1 MQSIKAILVFSLLLL
16 LTSCSKDDYGPR
28 EVTQGSSIS
37 YNPPSSSY
45 GNTSSTTSPASS
57 STETSST
64 STSTP
69 ASSSTETS
77 STETSSTETSSTETS
92 STETSSTETSSTETS
107 STETSSTE
115 TSSTETSSTETSST
129 ETSSTETSS
138 TETSSTETS
147 STETSSTETS
157 STETSST
164 YSISVSAQSSSNYIL
179 SGTDL
184 NGAVNGNDPNITINK
199 GDTIN
204 FNVAAS
210 GHPFFLIK
218 NSNGGFGSDNLIE
231 GVSNNG
237 AENGTISWTSLESG
251 TYYYI
256 CEYHPSMIGIITVN
270 E

>member
-1 MQSIKAILVFSLLLL
+1 MQSIKAILVFSSLLL

-69 ASSSTETS
+69 AS
-77 STETSSTETSSTETS
+77 
-92 STETSSTETSSTETS
+92 SSTETS

>member
-1 MQSIKAILVFSLLLL
+1 MQSIKAILVFSSLLL

-45 GNTSSTTSPASS
+45 GNTSSSTSPASS
-57 STETSST
+57 STESSST
-64 STSTP
+64 ATSTP
-69 ASSSTETS
+69 ASSSTESS
-77 STETSSTETSSTETS
+77 STETSTPAS
-92 STETSSTETSSTETS
+92 
-107 STETSSTE
+107 
-115 TSSTETSSTETSST
+115 
-129 ETSSTETSS
+129 SS

>member
-1 MQSIKAILVFSLLLL
+1 MQDIKTILVFSSLLL

-37 YNPPSSSY
+37 YNPLSSSY
-45 GNTSSTTSPASS
+45 GNTSSSTSPASS
-57 STETSST
+57 STESSST
-64 STSTP
+64 ATSTP
-69 ASSSTETS
+69 ASSSTEAS
-77 STETSSTETSSTETS
+77 STETSTPAS
-92 STETSSTETSSTETS
+92 
-107 STETSSTE
+107 
-115 TSSTETSSTETSST
+115 
-129 ETSSTETSS
+129 SS

>member
-1 MQSIKAILVFSLLLL
+1 MQSIKTILVFSSLLL

-37 YNPPSSSY
+37 YNPLSSSY
-45 GNTSSTTSPASS
+45 GNTSSSTSPASS
-57 STETSST
+57 STESSST
-64 STSTP
+64 ATSTP

-77 STETSSTETSSTETS
+77 STETSTPAS
-92 STETSSTETSSTETS
+92 
-107 STETSSTE
+107 
-115 TSSTETSSTETSST
+115 
-129 ETSSTETSS
+129 SS

>member
-1 MQSIKAILVFSLLLL
+1 MQSIKTILVFSSLLL

-37 YNPPSSSY
+37 YNPLSSSY
-45 GNTSSTTSPASS
+45 GNTSSSTSPASS
-57 STETSST
+57 STESSST
-64 STSTP
+64 ATSTP

-77 STETSSTETSSTETS
+77 STETSTPAS
-92 STETSSTETSSTETS
+92 
-107 STETSSTE
+107 
-115 TSSTETSSTETSST
+115 
-129 ETSSTETSS
+129 SS

-237 AENGTISWTSLESG
+237 ADNGTISWTSLESG

>member
-1 MQSIKAILVFSLLLL
+1 MQSIKAILVFSSLLL

-37 YNPPSSSY
+37 YNPPSTSY
-45 GNTSSTTSPASS
+45 GNTSSTTSPALS

-92 STETSSTETSSTETS
+92 STESSSTETSSTETS
-107 STETSSTE
+107 STETSL
-115 TSSTETSSTETSST
+115 
-129 ETSSTETSS
+129 
-138 TETSSTETS
+138 
-147 STETSSTETS
+147 
-157 STETSST
+157 T

>member
-1 MQSIKAILVFSLLLL
+1 MQSIKAILVFSSLLLL
-16 LTSCSKDDYGPR
+16 SSCSKDDYGPR

-69 ASSSTETS
+69 AS
-77 STETSSTETSSTETS
+77 S

>member
-1 MQSIKAILVFSLLLL
+1 MQSIKTILVFSSLLL

-37 YNPPSSSY
+37 YNPLSSSY
-45 GNTSSTTSPASS
+45 GNTSSSTSPASS
-57 STETSST
+57 STESSST
-64 STSTP
+64 ATSTP
-69 ASSSTETS
+69 ASSSTESS
-77 STETSSTETSSTETS
+77 STETSTPAS
-92 STETSSTETSSTETS
+92 
-107 STETSSTE
+107 
-115 TSSTETSSTETSST
+115 
-129 ETSSTETSS
+129 SS

-237 AENGTISWTSLESG
+237 AENGTISWTSLASG

>member
-1 MQSIKAILVFSLLLL
+1 MQSIKAILVFSSLLL

-45 GNTSSTTSPASS
+45 GNTSSSTSPASS
-57 STETSST
+57 STESSST
-64 STSTP
+64 ATSTP

-77 STETSSTETSSTETS
+77 STETSTPAS
-92 STETSSTETSSTETS
+92 
-107 STETSSTE
+107 
-115 TSSTETSSTETSST
+115 
-129 ETSSTETSS
+129 SS

>member
-1 MQSIKAILVFSLLLL
+1 MQNIKAILVFSSLLL

-28 EVTQGSSIS
+28 EVAQGSSIS

-69 ASSSTETS
+69 AS
-77 STETSSTETSSTETS
+77 
-92 STETSSTETSSTETS
+92 SSTETSSTETS

>member
-1 MQSIKAILVFSLLLL
+1 MQSIKAILVFSSLLL

-69 ASSSTETS
+69 AS
-77 STETSSTETSSTETS
+77 
-92 STETSSTETSSTETS
+92 
-107 STETSSTE
+107 
-115 TSSTETSSTETSST
+115 
-129 ETSSTETSS
+129 
-138 TETSSTETS
+138 S

>member
-1 MQSIKAILVFSLLLL
+1 MQSIKAILFFSSLLL

-37 YNPPSSSY
+37 YNSSSSSY

-57 STETSST
+57 STEASST

-69 ASSSTETS
+69 TSSSTETS

-92 STETSSTETSSTETS
+92 STETSSTETSSTESSSTESS

-129 ETSSTETSS
+129 ETSSTESSS
-138 TETSSTETS
+138 TETSSTESS
-147 STETSSTETS
+147 STETSL
-157 STETSST
+157 T

>member
-1 MQSIKAILVFSLLLL
+1 MQSIKTILVFSSLLL

-45 GNTSSTTSPASS
+45 GNTSSSTSPASS
-57 STETSST
+57 STESSST
-64 STSTP
+64 ATSTP
-69 ASSSTETS
+69 AS
-77 STETSSTETSSTETS
+77 
-92 STETSSTETSSTETS
+92 
-107 STETSSTE
+107 
-115 TSSTETSSTETSST
+115 SST

>member
-1 MQSIKAILVFSLLLL
+1 MQSAKTILVFSSLLLL
-16 LTSCSKDDYGPR
+16 ISCSKDDYGPR

-37 YNPPSSSY
+37 YNPTTSSY

-69 ASSSTETS
+69 AS
-77 STETSSTETSSTETS
+77 
-92 STETSSTETSSTETS
+92 
-107 STETSSTE
+107 
-115 TSSTETSSTETSST
+115 
-129 ETSSTETSS
+129 SSTETSS

-218 NSNGGFGSDNLIE
+218 NSNGGFGADNLIE

-237 AENGTISWTSLESG
+237 AENATISWTSLESG

>member
-1 MQSIKAILVFSLLLL
+1 MQSIKAILVFSSLLL

-28 EVTQGSSIS
+28 EVAQGSSIS

-45 GNTSSTTSPASS
+45 GNTSSSTSPASS
-57 STETSST
+57 STESSST
-64 STSTP
+64 ATSTP

-77 STETSSTETSSTETS
+77 TPAS
-92 STETSSTETSSTETS
+92 
-107 STETSSTE
+107 
-115 TSSTETSSTETSST
+115 SST

>member
-1 MQSIKAILVFSLLLL
+1 MQSAKTILVFSSLLLL
-16 LTSCSKDDYGPR
+16 ISCSKDDYGPR

-37 YNPPSSSY
+37 YNPTTSSY

-57 STETSST
+57 STSTTS
-64 STSTP
+64 P
-69 ASSSTETS
+69 AS
-77 STETSSTETSSTETS
+77 
-92 STETSSTETSSTETS
+92 
-107 STETSSTE
+107 
-115 TSSTETSSTETSST
+115 
-129 ETSSTETSS
+129 SS

-237 AENGTISWTSLESG
+237 VENGTISWTSLESG

>member
-1 MQSIKAILVFSLLLL
+1 MQSIKAILVFSSLLL

-45 GNTSSTTSPASS
+45 GNTSSSTSPASS
-57 STETSST
+57 STESSST
-64 STSTP
+64 ATSTP
-69 ASSSTETS
+69 ASSSTES
-77 STETSSTETSSTETS
+77 
-92 STETSSTETSSTETS
+92 
-107 STETSSTE
+107 
-115 TSSTETSSTETSST
+115 SST

>member
-1 MQSIKAILVFSLLLL
+1 MQSIKAILVFSSLLL

-69 ASSSTETS
+69 AS
-77 STETSSTETSSTETS
+77 
-92 STETSSTETSSTETS
+92 
-107 STETSSTE
+107 
-115 TSSTETSSTETSST
+115 
-129 ETSSTETSS
+129 SSTETSS

>member
-1 MQSIKAILVFSLLLL
+1 MQSIKTILVFSSLLL

-28 EVTQGSSIS
+28 EVAQGSSIS

-57 STETSST
+57 STETSL
-64 STSTP
+64 
-69 ASSSTETS
+69 
-77 STETSSTETSSTETS
+77 
-92 STETSSTETSSTETS
+92 
-107 STETSSTE
+107 
-115 TSSTETSSTETSST
+115 
-129 ETSSTETSS
+129 
-138 TETSSTETS
+138 
-147 STETSSTETS
+147 
-157 STETSST
+157 T

>member
-1 MQSIKAILVFSLLLL
+1 MQSAKTILVFSSLLLL
-16 LTSCSKDDYGPR
+16 ISCSKDDYGPR

-37 YNPPSSSY
+37 YNPTTSSY
-45 GNTSSTTSPASS
+45 GNTSSTTSPAS
-57 STETSST
+57 
-64 STSTP
+64 
-69 ASSSTETS
+69 
-77 STETSSTETSSTETS
+77 
-92 STETSSTETSSTETS
+92 
-107 STETSSTE
+107 
-115 TSSTETSSTETSST
+115 
-129 ETSSTETSS
+129 
-138 TETSSTETS
+138 
-147 STETSSTETS
+147 SSTETS

-218 NSNGGFGSDNLIE
+218 NSNGGFGADNLIE

-237 AENGTISWTSLESG
+237 AENATISWTSLESG

>member
-1 MQSIKAILVFSLLLL
+1 MQSIKAILVFSSLLL

-77 STETSSTETSSTETS
+77 STES
-92 STETSSTETSSTETS
+92 
-107 STETSSTE
+107 
-115 TSSTETSSTETSST
+115 
-129 ETSSTETSS
+129 
-138 TETSSTETS
+138 
-147 STETSSTETS
+147 S

>member
-1 MQSIKAILVFSLLLL
+1 MQSVKAILFFSSLLL

-45 GNTSSTTSPASS
+45 GNTSSATSPASS
-57 STETSST
+57 STE
-64 STSTP
+64 
-69 ASSSTETS
+69 SSSTETS

-107 STETSSTE
+107 STETSL
-115 TSSTETSSTETSST
+115 
-129 ETSSTETSS
+129 
-138 TETSSTETS
+138 
-147 STETSSTETS
+147 
-157 STETSST
+157 T

>member
-1 MQSIKAILVFSLLLL
+1 MQSIKAILFFSSLLL

-37 YNPPSSSY
+37 YNPSSSSY

-57 STETSST
+57 STEASST

-69 ASSSTETS
+69 TSSSTETS

-92 STETSSTETSSTETS
+92 STETSSTETSSTESSSTESS

-115 TSSTETSSTETSST
+115 TSSTETSL
-129 ETSSTETSS
+129 
-138 TETSSTETS
+138 
-147 STETSSTETS
+147 
-157 STETSST
+157 T

>member
-1 MQSIKAILVFSLLLL
+1 MQSAKTILVFSSLLL

-37 YNPPSSSY
+37 YTPPSSSY

-69 ASSSTETS
+69 ASSSTESSSTESS

-92 STETSSTETSSTETS
+92 L
-107 STETSSTE
+107 
-115 TSSTETSSTETSST
+115 
-129 ETSSTETSS
+129 
-138 TETSSTETS
+138 
-147 STETSSTETS
+147 
-157 STETSST
+157 T

>member
-1 MQSIKAILVFSLLLL
+1 MQSIKTILVFSSLLLL
-16 LTSCSKDDYGPR
+16 ISCSKDDYGPR
-28 EVTQGSSIS
+28 EVPQGSSIS

-57 STETSST
+57 STESSST

-92 STETSSTETSSTETS
+92 STETSL
-107 STETSSTE
+107 
-115 TSSTETSSTETSST
+115 
-129 ETSSTETSS
+129 
-138 TETSSTETS
+138 
-147 STETSSTETS
+147 
-157 STETSST
+157 T

>member
-1 MQSIKAILVFSLLLL
+1 MQSIKAILVFSSLLL

-37 YNPPSSSY
+37 YNPLSSSY
-45 GNTSSTTSPASS
+45 GNTSSSTSPASS
-57 STETSST
+57 STESSST
-64 STSTP
+64 ATSTP
-69 ASSSTETS
+69 AS
-77 STETSSTETSSTETS
+77 
-92 STETSSTETSSTETS
+92 
-107 STETSSTE
+107 
-115 TSSTETSSTETSST
+115 
-129 ETSSTETSS
+129 SS

-256 CEYHPSMIGIITVN
+256 CEYHSSMIGIITVN

>member
-1 MQSIKAILVFSLLLL
+1 MQSAKTILVFSSLLLL
-16 LTSCSKDDYGPR
+16 ISCSKDDYGPR

-37 YNPPSSSY
+37 YNPTTSSY

-57 STETSST
+57 ST

-69 ASSSTETS
+69 ASSSNETS

-92 STETSSTETSSTETS
+92 P
-107 STETSSTE
+107 
-115 TSSTETSSTETSST
+115 
-129 ETSSTETSS
+129 
-138 TETSSTETS
+138 
-147 STETSSTETS
+147 
-157 STETSST
+157 TETSST

-218 NSNGGFGSDNLIE
+218 NSNGGFGADNLIE

-237 AENGTISWTSLESG
+237 AENATISWTSLESG

>member
-1 MQSIKAILVFSLLLL
+1 MQSVKAILFFSSLLL

-45 GNTSSTTSPASS
+45 GNTSSATSPASSSTESSSTETSSTESS

-69 ASSSTETS
+69 ASGSTES
-77 STETSSTETSSTETS
+77 
-92 STETSSTETSSTETS
+92 
-107 STETSSTE
+107 
-115 TSSTETSSTETSST
+115 
-129 ETSSTETSS
+129 
-138 TETSSTETS
+138 
-147 STETSSTETS
+147 SSTETS